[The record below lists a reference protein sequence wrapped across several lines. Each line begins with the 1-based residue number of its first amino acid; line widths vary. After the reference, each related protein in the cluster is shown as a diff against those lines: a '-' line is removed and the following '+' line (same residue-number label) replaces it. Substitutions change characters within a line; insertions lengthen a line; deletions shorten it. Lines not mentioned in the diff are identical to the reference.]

1 MDRHAPA
8 RLLSG
13 ETIGELVSMRIAV
26 PKGRR
31 PEEARVAASPDT
43 VKRMVAM
50 GLEVAVETGAG
61 AGAAFPDGA
70 YTALGATVAPDA
82 ASTFAGA
89 DVVLKVQRPILDAGA
104 SELVGMK
111 PGAVLIAMLQPLQH
125 PDEVAAYAKAG
136 ITAFAMELI
145 PRITRA
151 QSMDVLSS
159 QANLAG
165 YRAVLD
171 AASEFGHAFPMMMT
185 AAGTIPP
192 ARVLVLGAGVAG
204 LQAIATARRLGA
216 IVSAFDVR
224 AVVKEQVQSL
234 GASFLTVDLEAM
246 K

>member
-8 RLLSG
+8 RLLAG

-26 PKGRR
+26 PKERR

-61 AGAAFPDGA
+61 AGAAFPDRA
-70 YTALGATVAPDA
+70 YAALGATVAPDA
-82 ASTFAGA
+82 ASTLAGA
-89 DVVLKVQRPILDAGA
+89 DVVLKGQRPVLDDGA

-192 ARVLVLGAGVAG
+192 TRVLVVGAGGAG
-204 LQAIATARRLGA
+204 LQA
-216 IVSAFDVR
+216 
-224 AVVKEQVQSL
+224 
-234 GASFLTVDLEAM
+234 
-246 K
+246 